1 VKQSVTSAILIGCVS
16 LGAAACA
23 SDDRDSSRGGDVN
36 ADAAGSSEWQTL
48 ITGDWTMPP
57 ATEGYVC
64 ARKTITEDLYVHG
77 FDAIIPTGTHHTLL
91 TMGEPDAPDGV
102 TPCNAGVNRTRS
114 VFGSGLGTDT
124 LIFPEGVGFR
134 IPAGTQLLLNLHLFN
149 TGTRDIS
156 GLSGT
161 RARIMAKEDLVHE
174 VEGVL
179 AGTMALN
186 IPAGETTVHTGYCT
200 MKGDVTILAVA
211 PHMHKLGIY
220 EKVVAE
226 SAAQGEVVLHDAP
239 YSFDEQSYKL
249 IQPLNLLNGERVRIE
264 CTHHNTTTADVY
276 FGESTLSEMCFA
288 GLYRYPALGG
298 IFICAD
304 GQAAGNL
311 TLNGPPCAA
320 SGAPGN
326 SLGIGKEC
334 TPGGNECGSATI
346 CVADYVQ
353 GTWGNFCTTTCS
365 TDAECGEGAV
375 CSQSQAGASIRT
387 CVPTA
392 CVGTAEISDGGL

>member
-1 VKQSVTSAILIGCVS
+1 
-16 LGAAACA
+16 
-23 SDDRDSSRGGDVN
+23 
-36 ADAAGSSEWQTL
+36 
-48 ITGDWTMPP
+48 
-57 ATEGYVC
+57 
-64 ARKTITEDLYVHG
+64 
-77 FDAIIPTGTHHTLL
+77 
-91 TMGEPDAPDGV
+91 
-102 TPCNAGVNRTRS
+102 
-114 VFGSGLGTDT
+114 
-124 LIFPEGVGFR
+124 
-134 IPAGTQLLLNLHLFN
+134 
-149 TGTRDIS
+149 
-156 GLSGT
+156 
-161 RARIMAKEDLVHE
+161 VHE

-220 EKVVAE
+220 EKIVAE
-226 SAAQGEVVLHDAP
+226 SAAQGEVVLHDEP
-239 YSFDEQSYKL
+239 YSFEEQSYKL
-249 IQPLNLLNGERVRIE
+249 IEPLNLLNGERVRIE
-264 CTHHNTTTADVY
+264 CTHHNTTTEDVF
-276 FGESTLSEMCFA
+276 FGESTLSEMCFG

-304 GQAAGNL
+304 GQGAGNL

-334 TPGGNECGSATI
+334 TTGGGECGSTTI

-375 CSQSQAGASIRT
+375 CSASQAGASIRT
-387 CVPTA
+387 CIPEA
-392 CVGTAEISDGGL
+392 CVGTAEMSDGGL